1 MTTVSVLSE
10 SAILHDLELALMSEI
25 TKSDDTTPADPKS
38 LFESQALQYMDQLYA
53 AAMRLTRN
61 PADAAD
67 LVQETFVK
75 AYQAFGQFQQG
86 TNLKAWL
93 YRIQTNTFINN
104 YRKNQRNPYQGT
116 IDDLEDWQLGNAE
129 SATAT
134 SGRSA
139 EAEAIDH
146 LPDSAVK
153 DALQAIPEDFRMAVY
168 FADVEGFSYQEIAD
182 IMKTPVGTVMSRL
195 HRGRRMLREL
205 LADYARERGIATPEA
220 NTSGSK
226 KMIKSAK

>member
-75 AYQAFGQFQQG
+75 AYQAFAQFQQG

-93 YRIQTNTFINN
+93 KRSTIFPTVLSRRPSRPS
-104 YRKNQRNPYQGT
+104 RK
-116 IDDLEDWQLGNAE
+116 
-129 SATAT
+129 T
-134 SGRSA
+134 SEWPSILPMSKASPTRRS
-139 EAEAIDH
+139 
-146 LPDSAVK
+146 P
-153 DALQAIPEDFRMAVY
+153 
-168 FADVEGFSYQEIAD
+168 
-182 IMKTPVGTVMSRL
+182 
-195 HRGRRMLREL
+195 
-205 LADYARERGIATPEA
+205 
-220 NTSGSK
+220 TS
-226 KMIKSAK
+226 

>member
-1 MTTVSVLSE
+1 MSMVSVLSE
-10 SAILHDLELALMSEI
+10 RDILHDLELGLMSDT
-25 TKSDDTTPADPKS
+25 TKSDETTPADPKA
-38 LFESQALQYMDQLYA
+38 LFEEQALQYMDQLYA

-182 IMKTPVGTVMSRL
+182 IMKTPIGTVMSRL

-205 LADYARERGIATPEA
+205 LTDYAHERGL
-220 NTSGSK
+220 
-226 KMIKSAK
+226 SAVQGPAVQTTRRTK

>member
-1 MTTVSVLSE
+1 MSAPALLSE
-10 SAILHDLELALMSEI
+10 HAILLELELALMSDT
-25 TKSDDTTPADPKS
+25 TKSDEGSSADPRA
-38 LFESQALQYMDQLYA
+38 LFEEQALQYMDQLYA

-205 LADYARERGIATPEA
+205 LADYGRERGIVTPEA
-220 NTSGSK
+220 DLSGSK